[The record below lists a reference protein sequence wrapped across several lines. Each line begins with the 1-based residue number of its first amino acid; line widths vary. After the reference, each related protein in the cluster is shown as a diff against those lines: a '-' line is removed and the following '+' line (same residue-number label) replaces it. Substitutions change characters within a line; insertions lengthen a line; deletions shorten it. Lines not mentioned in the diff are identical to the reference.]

1 MKGEFRMRQFKAENI
16 KNIALAGHGGAG
28 KTSLA
33 EALLYLTQS
42 TDRLGKVD
50 DGNTV
55 MDYDPEE
62 IRRRVSVS
70 TSVAPIIYQ
79 DIKMNI
85 IDTPGLFD
93 FEGGLYEGLR
103 PAETVLITVS
113 GKSGITVGMEKA
125 YKLASKWNKSK
136 MIFINKMDNDH
147 ADFFKVYSDLKQ
159 VFGPSICPVVIPH
172 VEDHKITCYIDIIT
186 KKAYKFDNKGVSTQ
200 VDVPKDTMLDELYNG
215 LCEAVAE
222 TDEELMN
229 KFFEG
234 EEFTFE
240 EIVLG
245 VHKGVSEGS
254 ITPVFCGS
262 SITLEGIS
270 MLLYGM
276 SRLLPS
282 ARDKGVETALS
293 KDEKEV
299 QIACDENGPLV
310 SYVFKTVA
318 DPFIGKLSYVKVVS
332 GKLKSNDSPINVRTG
347 NAERLGKLMFT
358 IGKKQEDT
366 DCIVAGDIGAIT
378 KLSETI
384 TGDSLCDSKSLFTI
398 KQSEFPQPTMSMALV
413 IKNKGDEGKIS
424 GSMQRLIEEDPSIKY
439 EQNVETAQQIISGMG
454 DQHLDVVVSKLK
466 SKFGIDVMLEAPK
479 IPYRETIRKKAK
491 VQGRHKKQSG
501 GHGQFGDVWIEFEPC
516 DTDELVFEEKIFGG
530 SVPKNYFPA
539 VEKGLRDC
547 VQKGVLAGYPVV
559 GIKATLLDGSYHPVD
574 SSEMSFKMAAS
585 LAYKAGVAAA
595 SPVLLEPIYNYVI
608 TVGDDN
614 TGDIMGEVNK
624 RRGRVLGMS
633 SDSDN
638 MQVIEAQVPLLEMTD
653 FTTTLRSMTQGRG
666 KFTSYFFGYEVMPP
680 NLQEKIIE
688 ESNSK

>member
-1 MKGEFRMRQFKAENI
+1 MRQFKAENI

-33 EALLYLTQS
+33 EALLYLTKT

-50 DGNTV
+50 DGSTV

-62 IRRRVSVS
+62 IRRGVSVS

-85 IDTPGLFD
+85 VDTPGLFD

-103 PAETVLITVS
+103 PVETVLITVS

-125 YKLASKWNKSK
+125 YKLANKWNKSK
-136 MIFINKMDNDH
+136 MIFVNKMDNEH
-147 ADFFKVYSDLKQ
+147 ADFFKIYSDLKQ
-159 VFGPSICPVVIPH
+159 TFGPSICPVVIPH
-172 VEDHKITCYIDIIT
+172 IEDHKITCYIDIMT
-186 KKAYKFDNKGVSTQ
+186 KKAYKFDNKGMSTQ
-200 VDVPKDTMLDELYNG
+200 VDVPEDTMLDELYNG

-245 VHKGVSEGS
+245 VYNGVTEGT

-262 SITLEGIS
+262 STTLEGIS

-276 SRLLPS
+276 SRLLPNAKDMGS
-282 ARDKGVETALS
+282 ELALDKDGNEVTVECNEDA
-293 KDEKEV
+293 
-299 QIACDENGPLV
+299 PLV
-310 SYVFKTVA
+310 SYVFKTIA

-332 GKLKSNDSPINVRTG
+332 GKLNASDTPTNVRTG
-347 NAERLGKLMFT
+347 NPERMGKLMFT

-366 DCIVAGDIGAIT
+366 DVIVAGDIGAVT

-384 TGDSLCDSKSLFTI
+384 TGDSLCDSKTLLAVE
-398 KQSEFPQPTMSMALV
+398 KREFPTPTMSMALV

-424 GSMQRLIEEDPSIKY
+424 GAIQRLIEEDPSISY
-439 EQNVETAQQIISGMG
+439 EQNTETAQQIISGMG

-466 SKFGIDVMLEAPK
+466 SKFGIDVLLEAPK
-479 IPYRETIRKKAK
+479 IPYRETIRKTAK

-516 DTDELVFEEKIFGG
+516 ETDDLVFEEKIFGG

-539 VEKGLRDC
+539 VEKGLRDS
-547 VQKGVLAGYPVV
+547 VKKGVLAGYPVV
-559 GIKATLLDGSYHPVD
+559 GMKATLLDGSYHPVD

-585 LAYKAGVAAA
+585 LAYKAGVTAAG
-595 SPVLLEPIYNYVI
+595 PVLLEPIYNYVI
-608 TVGDDN
+608 TVTDDN

-638 MQVIEAQVPLLEMTD
+638 MQVIEAQVPLVEMTD
-653 FTTTLRSMTQGRG
+653 FTTTLRSVTQGRG
-666 KFTSYFFGYEVMPP
+666 HFTGEFFGYEVMPP
-680 NLQEKIIE
+680 NLQEKVIDE
-688 ESNSK
+688 AKDK